1 MNEEEGWNYRVE
13 VNGNFLIN
21 VKFFDEGIF
30 VLLMNDKYVLIDS
43 VLFKFLCILVDCVG
57 VVEFEVK
64 LINVGFEN
72 DWNKVNF

>member
-1 MNEEEGWNYRVE
+1 MLSMIMIKEIYCLELSI
-13 VNGNFLIN
+13 LICM
-21 VKFFDEGIF
+21 VGK
-30 VLLMNDKYVLIDS
+30 VVWVVLMNDKYVLIDS